1 MAITANVTNGK
12 LDKTNTTPT
21 QNRKTSSAKASGS
34 NLGYD
39 DFLKLLSA
47 EMQYQDPL
55 EPTSNTDYVAQMATF
70 SQLEATLSMKES
82 MASSNDQTTKSAA
95 LSLVGKEVIVTDK
108 DSASGYYSGKVDYV
122 TYKDGKIQLSINE
135 NWIPRTVRQ
144 RQRKIDEAIKNI
156 ELRTGKTAN
165 DADLAKELSISE
177 DELCSWQSQLKVTN
191 VVSLD
196 EFDESGPEPVMD
208 AAHNSHYAQPEEI
221 VTQEELKTML
231 VKSLDNLTEK
241 ERRVIELY
249 YYEDLTL
256 KEISNILE
264 VSESRVSQ
272 LHTKGLIKMRKVM
285 GPYMNILTN
294 A

>member
-1 MAITANVTNGK
+1 MINSTAFDYVNVLTKAADASYQREAILANNISNVDTPGYKRKDLNFEGVLSQELGRCK
-12 LDKTNTTPT
+12 HQSLDK
-21 QNRKTSSAKASGS
+21 
-34 NLGYD
+34 
-39 DFLKLLSA
+39 
-47 EMQYQDPL
+47 
-55 EPTSNTDYVAQMATF
+55 
-70 SQLEATLSMKES
+70 
-82 MASSNDQTTKSAA
+82 
-95 LSLVGKEVIVTDK
+95 
-108 DSASGYYSGKVDYV
+108 
-122 TYKDGKIQLSINE
+122 KIK
-135 NWIPRTVRQ
+135 
-144 RQRKIDEAIKNI
+144 RKIDEAIKNI

-177 DELCSWQSQLKVTN
+177 DELCNWQSQLKVTN